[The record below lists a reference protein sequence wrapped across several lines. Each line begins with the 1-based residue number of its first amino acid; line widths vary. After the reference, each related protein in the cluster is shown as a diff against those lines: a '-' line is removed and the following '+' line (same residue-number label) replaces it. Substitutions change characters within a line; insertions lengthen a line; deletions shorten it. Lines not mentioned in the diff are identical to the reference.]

1 MNAVLSDAIATSPSC
16 HECVGRDNCFFK
28 QLPDAVHERIR
39 PMLRERSFSPGDVL
53 QQQGVLIPVLQ
64 VVKVG
69 DLLCKS
75 QPPVGEEHAVALI
88 GQGQLIGM
96 TNVWQMPSSVTVQA
110 LSSGRV
116 CQADIRQMQ
125 QGNLFTPEVLLMLGQ
140 SKIKAMQRL
149 TDWAMAARQKTVHE
163 RGCCVCSPRCNALHR
178 CACRRMQSWLALWA
192 VRARRWCGHC
202 ASWKMLAAFCAVR
215 VGCMNSTSTCA
226 VFARRIAPPAITYSF
241 YILWVTF
248 VTKPQ
253 YSPPHWAENLSLFDT
268 CTCKMAQA

>member
-1 MNAVLSDAIATSPSC
+1 MNAVLSDAIATNPTC
-16 HECVGRDNCFFK
+16 HECVGRDNCFFR

-39 PMLRERSFSPGDVL
+39 PMLRERSYSPGDVL
-53 QQQGVLIPVLQ
+53 QQQGVLTALLQ

-75 QPPVGEEHAVALI
+75 QPAVGEEHAVALI

-116 CQADIRQMQ
+116 CQANIGQMQ
-125 QGNLFTPEVLLMLGQ
+125 QHNLFTPEVLLMLGQ

-163 RGCCVCSPRCNALHR
+163 RVAGVLCLLTQVQRSTQARVPSHAVMASIVGSSREAV
-178 CACRRMQSWLALWA
+178 
-192 VRARRWCGHC
+192 VRALRQLEDAGRIWRRERGLYE
-202 ASWKMLAAFCAVR
+202 LAEHLCSFCPSDI
-215 VGCMNSTSTCA
+215 NPDYH
-226 VFARRIAPPAITYSF
+226 I
-241 YILWVTF
+241 
-248 VTKPQ
+248 
-253 YSPPHWAENLSLFDT
+253 
-268 CTCKMAQA
+268 

>member
-96 TNVWQMPSSVTVQA
+96 ANVWQMPSSVTVQA

-116 CQADIRQMQ
+116 CQADIDQMQ
-125 QGNLFTPEVLLMLGQ
+125 QYNLFTPEVVQLLGQ
-140 SKIKAMQRL
+140 RKIKALQRL
-149 TDWAMAARQKTVHE
+149 TDWSMAARQKTVHQRVAGVLCLLTQE
-163 RGCCVCSPRCNALHR
+163 QRSKQVRLPSHAI
-178 CACRRMQSWLALWA
+178 LADIVGSSREA
-192 VRARRWCGHC
+192 VVRALKQLEVDGRVVRRARGMYELDEHLC
-202 ASWKMLAAFCAVR
+202 SFCPS
-215 VGCMNSTSTCA
+215 NSIPDYC
-226 VFARRIAPPAITYSF
+226 
-241 YILWVTF
+241 L
-248 VTKPQ
+248 
-253 YSPPHWAENLSLFDT
+253 
-268 CTCKMAQA
+268 